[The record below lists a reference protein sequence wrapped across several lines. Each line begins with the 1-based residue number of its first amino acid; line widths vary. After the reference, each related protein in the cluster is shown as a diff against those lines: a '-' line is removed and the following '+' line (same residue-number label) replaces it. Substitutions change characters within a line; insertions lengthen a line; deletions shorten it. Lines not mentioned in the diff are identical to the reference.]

1 MTTLEE
7 ISRCPVANREF
18 WSAQDR
24 SSLAFY
30 RYAKQ
35 HGTWQ
40 DAALERKAFRKNM
53 QHRRAQTW
61 LKSSPRPWGCFPMK
75 TLPFDIARVFPTS
88 VGVFL

>member
-18 WSAQDR
+18 WSAQAR

-30 RYAKQ
+30 RYARQ

-61 LKSSPRPWGCFPMK
+61 LNK
-75 TLPFDIARVFPTS
+75 TPEHQLVFPFATA
-88 VGVFL
+88 